1 MISTKSFK
9 GSDFVELTLIK
20 HEFTLEEYLVVQ
32 KALKMYTP
40 GVWIPIGIEVFSPD
54 IQNQKRSNYEEV
66 CQLFEDYSSEWAFSP
81 QEVDIIKKSLN
92 HFISLPLPLYG
103 DNQFIFLRKKE
114 REVAKQI
121 TLFLP

>member
-1 MISTKSFK
+1 MHMISTKSFK

-66 CQLFEDYSSEWAFSP
+66 CQLFEDYSSE
-81 QEVDIIKKSLN
+81 
-92 HFISLPLPLYG
+92 
-103 DNQFIFLRKKE
+103 
-114 REVAKQI
+114 
-121 TLFLP
+121 